1 MMGATGTTIAVHPLT
16 QDPHAAWAQLK
27 PHQNY
32 ERVSPPL
39 RLDAP
44 VRPDAVRFV
53 CVSDTHN
60 SIARMRHKIP
70 PGDVLIHA
78 GDFTRRGLI
87 TEVDEFNRF
96 MAQLPHRHKLV
107 IAGNHEL
114 SFDPA
119 TASHREGFVVG
130 NFAHSTPQDVVQ
142 RAKRFLT
149 HCTYLEDS
157 QAVVY
162 GIKVYGS
169 PWQPRFYNWAFNES
183 RGQPLLSIWDRI
195 PEDTDV
201 LVTHTPP
208 VGHGDFCVYDRHVG
222 CVELLGVVQ
231 RRVRPRYHVFGHI
244 HEAHGVTTDGQT
256 TFINAS
262 ICDFKYRPVNPPIL
276 FDLPLPEGFSKD
288 S

>member
-1 MMGATGTTIAVHPLT
+1 MGSTAGSTVAVHPLT
-16 QDPHAAWAQLK
+16 HDSQAAWSQLK
-27 PHQNY
+27 QHQNF

-60 SIARMRHKIP
+60 SIAQMRHKIP

-78 GDFTRRGLI
+78 GDFTRRGLVA
-87 TEVDEFNRF
+87 EVVEFDLF
-96 MAQLPHRHKLV
+96 MAQLPHRYKLV

-119 TASHREGFVVG
+119 TTGYWEDFVVG
-130 NFAHSTPQDVVQ
+130 NFAHSTPQDKA
-142 RAKRFLT
+142 RHAKRFLT

-157 QAVVY
+157 QAIVY

-169 PWQPRFYNWAFNES
+169 PWQPCYHNWAFNLV
-183 RGQPLLSIWDRI
+183 RGQPLLDFWNRI
-195 PEDTDV
+195 PDDTDV

-208 VGHGDFCVYDRHVG
+208 VGHGDLCIYNRHVG
-222 CVELLGVVQ
+222 CVELLSVVQ

-244 HEAHGVTTDGQT
+244 HEAYGVTTDGQT

-262 ICDFKYRPVNPPIL
+262 ICDVKYRPVNAPVL